1 MRSLPP
7 LAAVRVFEAAARH
20 ENFTAAAAE
29 LAMTQAAVSYQVG
42 LLEKRLGVR
51 LFAREGKRVVLSDP
65 GRRLAEKLTGAF
77 DAMDGAFAALRADDE
92 ATLTVS
98 TTVVFANAWFAWRL
112 GAFHMAHPQVA
123 VRLVAVDGLT
133 DFSRGEA
140 DVAVRAGRGG
150 WSDLVCEHLFDADVT
165 PMCSPAFLAAH
176 GGSIAPQDL
185 LTLPLIASD
194 GAWWPQWPQWF
205 EAAGVDMPP
214 GGLRPGLK
222 MDSQAHCGNA
232 AIAGQGVALL
242 TPFFWRND
250 VADGKLVQLFGKTA
264 SADLGYYLVYPP
276 HRRAARKIRAFRDWL
291 IAEIAL
297 DREAMA
303 RGGPQRGAALAR
315 GLNLP

>member
-7 LAAVRVFEAAARH
+7 LSAVRVFEAAARH

-42 LLEKRLGVR
+42 LLEKRLGVL
-51 LFAREGKRVVLSDP
+51 LFTREGKRVALSDA

-77 DAMDGAFAALRADDE
+77 DAMDAAFAGLRADDD

-123 VRLVAVDGLT
+123 VRLVAIDGLS
-133 DFSRGEA
+133 DFARGEA

-150 WSDLVCEHLFDADVT
+150 WPDLVCEHLFDADIT

-176 GGSIAPQDL
+176 GGAVTPRDL

-205 EAAGVDMPP
+205 EAAGVEAPAA
-214 GGLRPGLK
+214 GLRPGLK

-250 VADGKLVQLFGKTA
+250 MADGKLVQLFGTAA

-276 HRRAARKIRAFRDWL
+276 HRRAAPKIRAFRDWL
-291 IAEIAL
+291 TAEIAL

>member
-7 LAAVRVFEAAARH
+7 LSAVRVFEAAARH
-20 ENFTAAAAE
+20 ENFTAAAGE
-29 LAMTQAAVSYQVG
+29 LAMTQAAVSYQVA
-42 LLEKRLGVR
+42 LLEKRLGVL
-51 LFAREGKRVVLSDP
+51 LFAREGKRVVLSDA
-65 GRRLAEKLTGAF
+65 GRRLAEKLSGAF
-77 DAMDGAFAALRADDE
+77 DALDAAFAGWRADDD

-123 VRLVAVDGLT
+123 VRLIAVDALS
-133 DFSRGEA
+133 DFSRGEV
-140 DVAVRAGRGG
+140 DVAVRAGHGG
-150 WSDLVCEHLFDADVT
+150 WPDVTAERLFDAEVT

-176 GGSIAPQDL
+176 GGVLGAQDL
-185 LTLPLIASD
+185 LGLPLISSE
-194 GAWWPQWPQWF
+194 GTWWPQWPQWF
-205 EAAGVDMPP
+205 EAAGVALPP
-214 GGLRPGLK
+214 GGLRPSLK

-250 VADGKLVQLFGKTA
+250 MADGKLVQLSATTA

-276 HRRAARKIRAFRDWL
+276 HRRSAPKIKAFRDWL
-291 IAEIAL
+291 VAEIAL

-303 RGGPQRGAALAR
+303 RGGPQRGAAMAR